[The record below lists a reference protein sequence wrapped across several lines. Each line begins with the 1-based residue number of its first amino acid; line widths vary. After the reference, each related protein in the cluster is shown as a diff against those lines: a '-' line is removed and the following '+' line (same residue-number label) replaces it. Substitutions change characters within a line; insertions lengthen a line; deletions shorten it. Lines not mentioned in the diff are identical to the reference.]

1 MVAIG
6 KLTQQK
12 MFGALGFYQG
22 RKFFAIAKS
31 ATHKPKKKSYS
42 LNE

>member
-22 RKFFAIAKS
+22 RKFFAFGKISNAK
-31 ATHKPKKKSYS
+31 A
-42 LNE
+42 